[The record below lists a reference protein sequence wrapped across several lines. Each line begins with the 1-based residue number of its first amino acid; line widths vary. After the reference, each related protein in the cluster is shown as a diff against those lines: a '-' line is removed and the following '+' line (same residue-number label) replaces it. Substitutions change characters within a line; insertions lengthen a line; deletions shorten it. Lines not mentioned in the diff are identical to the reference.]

1 MSEVGRTEKP
11 TILYRDLLL
20 RWLDRIQEKLMGDA
34 TPANVVSAIHAV
46 LSLYSL
52 LPATFRREVDV
63 EFYNKYYSKVE
74 AKEKEEKDSQ
84 EKEEKDSQ
92 RSIPTLPEMLAY
104 SAIYYYDEV
113 FVFRPHLYKRIN
125 EGLESADITADELR
139 DLSLR
144 ECAVLMARVHRAV
157 QTITDVLNVHGLLF
171 YEGEYYR
178 GIVHESA

>member
-1 MSEVGRTEKP
+1 MGRTEKP

-20 RWLDRIQEKLMGDA
+20 RWLDRIQEKLMGEA
-34 TPANVVSAIHAV
+34 TPANVVSAINAV

-74 AKEKEEKDSQ
+74 ESERSE

-92 RSIPTLPEMLAY
+92 RSIPTLSEMLLY
-104 SAIYYYDEV
+104 STIFHHDEV
-113 FVFRPHLYKRIN
+113 FIFRPHVFKRVD
-125 EGLESADITADELR
+125 EELESGDLTPSELR
-139 DLSLR
+139 NLSLR

-157 QTITDVLNVHGLLF
+157 QTITDVLHVHGLLF